1 MPGGKIMR
9 KYFILPLLLALAVG
23 LSAPLALAQ
32 TTGTIKGVCKDMEG
46 KPIAQAEVSWTG
58 TESGHTYKLKTN
70 NKGEY
75 FSLGIVPGK
84 YNVTLSKDSKE
95 IFHFNGVSV
104 GLDEAVLDF
113 DLKKEQVGAAQGQGL
128 TPEQAKARAEAVAKA
143 EGEKKTVGSLNEKLN
158 AAKAASD
165 AGDFETAISTLN
177 EANQIDSTRDLI
189 WFKLGDAYRSS
200 APKQTDP
207 AEKLKRYEMA
217 ATNYQKAIDLRS
229 ASEPAKKEPD
239 NNVKM
244 AAYYNNL
251 AETYS
256 KSNKIDDSMA
266 NYNKAAQLDP
276 AHAGTYYFN
285 EGAVL
290 TNAGKV
296 DDAIVAFDK
305 VIAADPTKAAA
316 YYWKGVNLVG
326 KETTDKDNKIVAPP
340 GTAEAFQKYLEL
352 EPAGAYAE
360 GAKGML
366 TMIGA
371 SAETSFGTK
380 KKPVKK

>member
-1 MPGGKIMR
+1 MPGGQIMR

-23 LSAPLALAQ
+23 LSASFAFAQ

-84 YNVTLSKDSKE
+84 YNVTLSKDGKE

-104 GLDEAVLDF
+104 GLDEAALDF
-113 DLKKEQVGAAQGQGL
+113 DMKKEQVSAAQGQGL
-128 TPEQAKARAEAVAKA
+128 TPEQAKARAEA
-143 EGEKKTVGSLNEKLN
+143 
-158 AAKAASD
+158 AAD

-207 AEKLKRYEMA
+207 AEKQKRYELA

-276 AHAGTYYFN
+276 AHAGTYYFH

-290 TNAGKV
+290 TNAGKL

-305 VIAADPTKAAA
+305 VIAADPTRAAA

-352 EPAGAYAE
+352 EPTGAYAE